1 MSEHDEHVDAL
12 MEQIAEVLRAPEPA
26 ASDFTTRLMARAEA
40 DSRSALAQHAAV
52 FGAHGWW
59 RRRRTI
65 RLSVSPLGALS
76 IAAGLAT
83 FAVLANLAMHN
94 TSAPLARTTPVA
106 AATSALPAADA
117 RIDTVHEV
125 RFVFRA
131 PRASSVTMV
140 GDFNNWDS
148 AITPL
153 HRTDAEGTWTVSV
166 TLPPGAHQYAFVVD
180 GKSWMP
186 EPASATMV
194 NDDFG
199 TLTSVIAV
207 GDAT

>member
-1 MSEHDEHVDAL
+1 MSEHDEHEDAL

-26 ASDFTTRLMARAEA
+26 ALDFTTRLMARAEG
-40 DSRSALAQHAAV
+40 DSRSALAPPAAV

-65 RLSVSPLGALS
+65 RLSLSPLGGVS

-83 FAVLANLAMHN
+83 FAVLANLAMHD
-94 TSAPLARTTPVA
+94 TSAPPPARTTLA
-106 AATSALPAADA
+106 AAAGAHV
-117 RIDTVHEV
+117 DTVHVV
-125 RFVFRA
+125 RFVLTA
-131 PRASSVTMV
+131 PRASSVSMV

-148 AITPL
+148 AVTPL
-153 HRTDAEGTWTVSV
+153 HRTGVEGTWTVSV

-186 EPASATMV
+186 DPASTTMV
-194 NDDFG
+194 SDDFG

>member
-1 MSEHDEHVDAL
+1 MSEHDEHEDLL

-26 ASDFTTRLMARAEA
+26 ASDFTTRLMACAEA
-40 DSRSALAQHAAV
+40 DSQSVLAQHAAV

-65 RLSVSPLGALS
+65 QLSLSPLGAVS
-76 IAAGLAT
+76 IAAGFAT
-83 FAVLANLAMHN
+83 FAVLANLAMHD
-94 TSAPLARTTPVA
+94 TSAPPARTTL
-106 AATSALPAADA
+106 AATAGAHV
-117 RIDTVHEV
+117 DTVHVV
-125 RFVFRA
+125 RFVLTA

-148 AITPL
+148 AVTPL
-153 HRTDAEGTWTVSV
+153 HRTGVEGTWTVSV

-180 GKSWMP
+180 GKSWMTD
-186 EPASATMV
+186 PASTTMV
-194 NDDFG
+194 SDDFG